1 MFLQLVTSGISQG
14 SIYALVALGM
24 TVLFRAT
31 AIVNF
36 GHGELF
42 MLGALFAYIFVQVV
56 GLGVVPAAVASIC
69 VMFLVGL
76 AIERLLI
83 RPMGDASHM
92 STAMMTVAFS
102 FLFKGLARYRYG
114 GDVLSMPPVFSY
126 PPIEVGG
133 VVVTVQDVIIA
144 GVTLGLV
151 AVFLTTFRFSRFGR
165 IAQAASQAPRGA
177 VLVGI
182 NLPALHGAMWGIS
195 AALGAVAGILTAPI
209 SLIYPDMGGGVLMRA
224 FAAMT
229 LGGFGNFGGAVLGGL
244 LVGIMEQL
252 AGGYIS
258 SSLIDIFAYI
268 VIVVVLLVFPSG
280 LFGSKATVRV

>member
-1 MFLQLVTSGISQG
+1 
-14 SIYALVALGM
+14 
-24 TVLFRAT
+24 
-31 AIVNF
+31 
-36 GHGELF
+36 
-42 MLGALFAYIFVQVV
+42 
-56 GLGVVPAAVASIC
+56 
-69 VMFLVGL
+69 
-76 AIERLLI
+76 
-83 RPMGDASHM
+83 M